1 MAHECMALF
10 EQKKLPQTANV
21 EQCCATNT
29 TAEGKTPKTLVE
41 EMVPLLDDRAV
52 SSTDKVRIIALYI
65 LHRDGVPDED
75 RRRLFQHAR
84 LSLSEQESV
93 NNLVHFG
100 AKVVRAPNER
110 TSKTRI
116 KMKPSGVEEE
126 YELSRYRP
134 IIRSVLE
141 DHHNNKLDQT
151 NFPYIRDAPIEAGS
165 SRGPAPPPTT
175 SLRSARPTWHKAP
188 SARMNNTEGKQR
200 MILFVAGGITYSEMR
215 LAYTVG
221 QALGKEVIIGQS
233 HVSATDKPADC
244 VCRLHARHN
253 T

>member
-1 MAHECMALF
+1 
-10 EQKKLPQTANV
+10 
-21 EQCCATNT
+21 
-29 TAEGKTPKTLVE
+29 
-41 EMVPLLDDRAV
+41 MVPLLDDRAV

-93 NNLVHFG
+93 NNLIHLG
-100 AKVVRAPNER
+100 AKVVKAPNER

-116 KMKPSGVEEE
+116 KMKPTGVEEE

-134 IIRSVLE
+134 VIRSILE

-151 NFPYIRDAPIEAGS
+151 NFPYLRDAPVEAGAT
-165 SRGPAPPPTT
+165 RGGAPQAPTT

-188 SARMNNTEGKQR
+188 SARLNNTEGKQR

-215 LAYTVG
+215 LAYTIG
-221 QALGKEVIIGQS
+221 RALGKEVIIGELPKG
-233 HVSATDKPADC
+233 VMT
-244 VCRLHARHN
+244 VLML
-253 T
+253 